1 MEGQYSIPDLFS
13 LSGIETNKVLKACN
27 SAHQALGELK
37 GFVNTMPNQ
46 GILLGTLPLQEAK
59 DSSEIENII
68 TTQDDMYSSNYK
80 TQQFTSISAKE
91 VHQYAHAIN
100 YGFQKIQEHQL
111 ITLSTIKEI
120 QQILVNN
127 DAGFRNQTG
136 TKLINQST
144 GRSVYTPP
152 QNSDDILKYM
162 SALERFINDSDDIDL
177 NPLVKMAIIHH
188 QFESIH
194 PFYDGNGRTG
204 RIVDILYLIQ
214 QGLLDTPILYLS
226 RYINQNNGEYYKCI
240 QNVRETQNWEDW
252 LIFMIKGIEQTSK
265 HTIMLVTEI
274 KNLMTRHKQIIKTK
288 APKLYS
294 HELLNNLYKYPYTKV
309 EFVAEDCGV
318 SPSTALRKLSDL
330 IELNIVKQI
339 KYGRESFYVNTE
351 LFNILSQ

>member
-37 GFVNTMPNQ
+37 GIVNTMPNQ
-46 GILLGTLPLQEAK
+46 VILLGTLPLQEAK

-68 TTQDDMYSSNYK
+68 TTQDDMYSSNYQ

-100 YGFQKIQEHQL
+100 YGFQKIKKHQL

-127 DAGFRNQTG
+127 DAGFRSQTG

-152 QNSDDILKYM
+152 QNYDDILKYM

-177 NPLVKMAIIHH
+177 DPLVKMSIIHH

-204 RIVDILYLIQ
+204 RIVNILYLIQ

-226 RYINQNNGEYYKCI
+226 RYINQNKDEYYKCI

-252 LIFMIKGIEQTSK
+252 LIFIIKGIEQTSK
-265 HTIMLVTEI
+265 QTIMLVEKI
-274 KNLMTRHKQIIKTK
+274 KNLMTHHKQIIKTNS
-288 APKLYS
+288 PKLYS

-318 SPSTALRKLSDL
+318 SQRTALRKLSDL
-330 IELNIVKQI
+330 IKLNIVKHI
-339 KYGRESFYVNTE
+339 KYGKESFYVNTE
-351 LFNILSQ
+351 LFKILSL

>member
-1 MEGQYSIPDLFS
+1 M
-13 LSGIETNKVLKACN
+13 K
-27 SAHQALGELK
+27 
-37 GFVNTMPNQ
+37 
-46 GILLGTLPLQEAK
+46 
-59 DSSEIENII
+59 
-68 TTQDDMYSSNYK
+68 
-80 TQQFTSISAKE
+80 
-91 VHQYAHAIN
+91 
-100 YGFQKIQEHQL
+100 
-111 ITLSTIKEI
+111 
-120 QQILVNN
+120 
-127 DAGFRNQTG
+127 
-136 TKLINQST
+136 
-144 GRSVYTPP
+144 
-152 QNSDDILKYM
+152 M
-162 SALERFINDSDDIDL
+162 S
-177 NPLVKMAIIHH
+177 IIHH

-204 RIVDILYLIQ
+204 RIVNILYLIQ

-226 RYINQNNGEYYKCI
+226 RYITQNKGEYYKCI

-265 HTIMLVTEI
+265 QTIMLVTEI
-274 KNLMTRHKQIIKTK
+274 KNLMTHHKQIIKTK